1 MNQGPGKSFGEVALV
16 KRESF
21 RNASIIADED
31 LDLLVIGQ
39 DLFDRSLKVFLR
51 LKKGFYQQKSGTG
64 TKISKHDDCVEMA
77 LIRLKISE
85 QLHFI

>member
-1 MNQGPGKSFGEVALV
+1 MYKIIDISLNQGPGKSFGEVALV

-39 DLFDRSLKVFLR
+39 DLFDRSLKV
-51 LKKGFYQQKSGTG
+51 S
-64 TKISKHDDCVEMA
+64 
-77 LIRLKISE
+77 
-85 QLHFI
+85 

>member
-1 MNQGPGKSFGEVALV
+1 MIYLSNFQNIYKIIDISLNQGPGKSFGEVALV

-39 DLFDRSLKVFLR
+39 DLFDRSLKV
-51 LKKGFYQQKSGTG
+51 S
-64 TKISKHDDCVEMA
+64 
-77 LIRLKISE
+77 
-85 QLHFI
+85 

>member
-1 MNQGPGKSFGEVALV
+1 MWFTWVILNISDYSEINVQISLNQGPGKSFGEVALV

-39 DLFDRSLKVFLR
+39 DLFDRSLKVL
-51 LKKGFYQQKSGTG
+51 LQK
-64 TKISKHDDCVEMA
+64 
-77 LIRLKISE
+77 
-85 QLHFI
+85 

>member
-1 MNQGPGKSFGEVALV
+1 MWFTWVILNIKDYSEINVQISLNQGPGKSFGEVALV

-39 DLFDRSLKVFLR
+39 DLFDRSLKVL
-51 LKKGFYQQKSGTG
+51 LQK
-64 TKISKHDDCVEMA
+64 
-77 LIRLKISE
+77 
-85 QLHFI
+85 